1 MTGKA
6 GKQKTGDK
14 SIFFNAA
21 DCVATKPGGPDY
33 ARPVAAQ
40 KQHCQRLSR
49 GLSVCGFILA
59 PFMAVGLLAG
69 VVSMA
74 QFVPR
79 YPFGRILA
87 AAAAAA
93 AVYIMFKLLTAL
105 FVSL

>member
-6 GKQKTGDK
+6 GKQETGDE

-21 DCVATKPGGPDY
+21 DCIAAKPGSQDY

-40 KQHCQRLSR
+40 EQPCRRLSR
-49 GLSVCGFILA
+49 GLAVCGFIIA
-59 PFMAVGLLAG
+59 PFMAIGLLAG
-69 VVSMA
+69 VVSMSM
-74 QFVPR
+74 FVPR
-79 YPFGRILA
+79 NPFGRILA

-93 AVYIMFKLLTAL
+93 AVYIIFKLLKAL